1 MSTVNLGDLTIDA
14 ATRLIGTSFEVALES
29 GGSTTLRLDQALAF
43 EVRPSRRGRA
53 PKRTPFSLFFLS
65 DPTIVLPQG
74 SYDLRSDAA
83 SFEDMFLVPVGQDNE
98 GTEYEAVFT

>member
-1 MSTVNLGDLTIDA
+1 
-14 ATRLIGTSFEVALES
+14 
-29 GGSTTLRLDQALAF
+29 
-43 EVRPSRRGRA
+43 
-53 PKRTPFSLFFLS
+53 
-65 DPTIVLPQG
+65 VLPQG